1 MKFDKGRVM
10 TVRAALNIASPTIQ
24 SAAVRYYLDAVETG

>member
-1 MKFDKGRVM
+1 M
-10 TVRAALNIASPTIQ
+10 TALESFRSALPTPL